1 MPLINCKVDCSLAW
15 IENCVL
21 ATSVN
26 IANDAVAN
34 VVKATFKI
42 KDAKLCVPVVTL
54 SKEDNIKLRKQSSEG
69 FKRSVYW
76 NKYKVIPDKNEVG
89 TNDNPKYI
97 RELLDSR
104 SYKVVC
110 SCL

>member
-26 IANDAVAN
+26 IANDAFAN

-42 KDAKLCVPVVTL
+42 KVVTL
-54 SKEDNIKLRKQSSEG
+54 SKEDNIKLRKQLSEG
-69 FKRSVYW
+69 FKRSFYW